1 MHVVVLG
8 AGYAGVTLT
17 KSLERRLPGDVELTL
32 VDESPDHLVQ
42 HELHRVI
49 RRPTLA
55 NEITVSLTDVVDRA
69 SVHVATVEAIDRD
82 ARTVELSTG
91 SMAYDVA
98 IVCLGAETAFYGLDD
113 VRERATPLKRLVHAR
128 QIRAGFFEA
137 MEADRPRIVVGGAGL
152 SGIQTAG
159 ELAALAREEG
169 VAHRTTVTLLEQLD
183 AVAPGFPPRFQ
194 RAVRSA
200 LTDLDV
206 DVRTESTVSGAD
218 DAEIWLDDG
227 RRIGYEQLIWT
238 GGITGP
244 AALDG
249 KRPIVE
255 ADLRLDERTF
265 VCGDAARVT
274 DADGTAVPASAQS
287 AVREAR
293 TVAGN
298 VTRLVERERDASSE
312 AEREASAASDRTSLE
327 DAHPTDAFEQFTF
340 DSPGWLVSVG
350 DDAVAQV
357 GPLVLSGRAAKA
369 MKATVGVGYLSSVGG
384 VRKGANLAF
393 AEFASELD
401 GRGRR

>member
-1 MHVVVLG
+1 MHLVVLG

-17 KSLERRLPGDVELTL
+17 KSLERRLPADVELTL

-69 SVHVATVEAIDRD
+69 SVHVATVETIDRD
-82 ARTVELSTG
+82 SRTVELSTG
-91 SMAYDVA
+91 PMAYDVA
-98 IVCLGAETAFYGLDD
+98 IVCLGAETAFYGLED
-113 VRERATPLKRLVHAR
+113 VRERATPLKRLAHAR
-128 QIRAGFFEA
+128 EIRAGFFAA

-159 ELAALAREEG
+159 ELAELAREEG
-169 VAHRTTVTLLEQLD
+169 VTDRTTVTLLEQLD

-200 LTDLDV
+200 LADLDV
-206 DVRTESTVSGAD
+206 DVQTEATVTGAD
-218 DAEIWLDDG
+218 DAK
-227 RRIGYEQLIWT
+227 IGFEDESSVDYDQLIWT

-249 KRPIVE
+249 ERPLVE

-274 DADGTAVPASAQS
+274 DAEGTAVPASAQS

-293 TVAGN
+293 TVAAN
-298 VTRLVERERDASSE
+298 VTRLVERERDASSGS
-312 AEREASAASDRTSLE
+312 EREVIAGSDRTAPE
-327 DAHPTDAFEQFTF
+327 ETHTDDAFEQFSF

-384 VRKGANLAF
+384 VRKGADLAF
-393 AEFASELD
+393 AEFTGELD
-401 GRGRR
+401 SRRRR